1 MYVYQYGMLEECKKL
16 KNTSHSSNFF
26 LSFYQHSTQVLQW
39 QLAEDP
45 LSCLKHH
52 GMCSSDYRELCFLSH
67 ITMWSLILSQNQPES
82 ASSDT
87 STLTNTYAIMNVP
100 HEKPYH
106 LKEKKLPKQV
116 TWIWLLCHID
126 DQICILKTQFKVQTN
141 KPDL

>member
-1 MYVYQYGMLEECKKL
+1 MYVYQYGMLEERKKL

-87 STLTNTYAIMNVP
+87 STLTNTCAIMNVP
-100 HEKPYH
+100 HEKPYN
-106 LKEKKLPKQV
+106 LKEKKIV
-116 TWIWLLCHID
+116 
-126 DQICILKTQFKVQTN
+126 
-141 KPDL
+141 